1 MSHTEVSGFLSLLLE
16 LWRKGKWVHTHR
28 QNTRSETGYWKEGS
42 GLHVSH
48 PSDYDKSKMSC
59 RQSCSQV
66 WQLRNWNNYENK
78 RCSWGNSPFTDKNT
92 SQTQRIT
99 QEVSSHC
106 KVTNDLEFR
115 FLFIFALS
123 LVNPLW
129 SLATAGINLNPVLP
143 WLYIS
148 CVKITLIIYYW
159 LPLIL
164 CRWIVI

>member
-1 MSHTEVSGFLSLLLE
+1 MSHTEVSGFQRLILG
-16 LWRKGKWVHTHR
+16 LWRKGKWIHTHW
-28 QNTRSETGYWKEGS
+28 QNTRSEIGCWKEGS

-59 RQSCSQV
+59 RQSCRQI
-66 WQLRNWNNYENK
+66 WRLRNWNNYGNK
-78 RCSWGNSPFTDKNT
+78 RCSWENYPFIDKNT

-106 KVTNDLEFR
+106 KITNDPEFR
-115 FLFIFALS
+115 FLLVCALS
-123 LVNPLW
+123 QVNPLW
-129 SLATAGINLNPVLP
+129 SLATAGINLNSVLA

-148 CVKITLIIYYW
+148 YVKITLIIYYW
-159 LPLIL
+159 LPLVL